1 MRMTLKRWLPATVIR
16 RVYSVRT
23 TTTTTT
29 THYRQTSQMNSKA
42 NTNYMAVCCSAGT
55 HAITSYRHGFTRI
68 MASLAQ
74 PSENGNISR
83 RPKKLSVHVH
93 MPVRPRRAEVRG
105 SIRVKGYAL
114 GAAQHNVGCCAP
126 NQPLPALAA
135 ARMATVVRVTPKHGR
150 SSVALVG
157 MTSISLLSAF
167 PCMRQPLPTV
177 VTSSRGARAL
187 RLACVNLNA

>member
-1 MRMTLKRWLPATVIR
+1 
-16 RVYSVRT
+16 
-23 TTTTTT
+23 
-29 THYRQTSQMNSKA
+29 
-42 NTNYMAVCCSAGT
+42 
-55 HAITSYRHGFTRI
+55 
-68 MASLAQ
+68 
-74 PSENGNISR
+74 
-83 RPKKLSVHVH
+83 

-157 MTSISLLSAF
+157 MTSISLLLVFDAL
-167 PCMRQPLPTV
+167 QPLPTV

-187 RLACVNLNA
+187 RLDCVNLNA